1 MKKEYKTSIII
12 LLASII
18 IALGITWMILPA
30 NNGPLET
37 DLETGT
43 IFVNENAQAMGKL
56 RTMEEIIEKSHMDVL
71 SKADPVKMYMDA
83 SAGQIVPEKL
93 LSKMD
98 VLAFFRASE
107 ISNAVFQ
114 RIYGKS
120 YKEDCAIS
128 RTDLRYIRVLYRG
141 FDGAAHTGE
150 MIVNAAIADAVL
162 DIFYELYQAGYP
174 IEKML
179 LIDNY
184 DANDELSMTDNN
196 TSCFNYRVISGSN
209 VWSNHSKGLAV
220 DINPL
225 YNPYVKTVNGELQC
239 EPAAANAY
247 IDRSQDFNYKIDE
260 QDICYKIFTKYGFSW
275 GGSWEGVKDYQH
287 FEFQF

>member
-1 MKKEYKTSIII
+1 MKKEYKTTIII
-12 LLASII
+12 LLVSII
-18 IALGITWMILPA
+18 IALGITWIIFPA
-30 NNGPLET
+30 DKGQQET

-43 IFVNENAQAMGKL
+43 ISVNENAQAMGKV
-56 RTMEEIIEKSHMDVL
+56 RTMEEVIAISHMDVL

-93 LSKMD
+93 LSKID
-98 VLAFFRASE
+98 VLAFFKASE

-128 RTDLRYIRVLYRG
+128 RTDLRYIRVLHMG
-141 FDGAAHTGE
+141 FDGVAHTGE
-150 MIVNAAIADAVL
+150 LIVHAAIAEAVL

-209 VWSNHSKGLAV
+209 VWSNHSKGLAL

-239 EPAAANAY
+239 EPAAANDY
-247 IDRSQDFNYKIDE
+247 IDRNQEFNYKIDE
-260 QDICYKIFTKYGFSW
+260 QDLCYKIFTKYGFRW

-287 FEFQF
+287 FEFEF